1 MRIAGWVVIA
11 ATTAGASSA
20 QGAPLA
26 EHLELYDAT
35 QVSEIVWGQ
44 ESDAGEVGIMD
55 PPYFTAKRDRVE
67 VLVFARY
74 TDKTWQRAQ
83 PFTAAWRQS
92 LPAGVVVRRLPMGVG
107 SNRNHG
113 YRADWKVHQRV
124 YFAGELGGIEDEVHE
139 AMVARIS
146 QAGSA
151 LGSQS
156 QVARLARTVG
166 TDPAVFTQWIEAPIV
181 EARVRQASAASWERS
196 LADSAQ
202 GADPQRRSLYPA
214 MIINGRY
221 TVSASALG
229 DPGEAYRI
237 ANRIIRQELDAGRTH
252 DGPTNDAEFAEWM
265 APREGEVFGRQRFGR
280 TLKFRGVY
288 SHARRELWELDDAG
302 AVTRAYRLT
311 GEGERAYFAA
321 GDGK

>member
-1 MRIAGWVVIA
+1 M
-11 ATTAGASSA
+11 
-20 QGAPLA
+20 
-26 EHLELYDAT
+26 
-35 QVSEIVWGQ
+35 
-44 ESDAGEVGIMD
+44 
-55 PPYFTAKRDRVE
+55 
-67 VLVFARY
+67 
-74 TDKTWQRAQ
+74 
-83 PFTAAWRQS
+83 
-92 LPAGVVVRRLPMGVG
+92 
-107 SNRNHG
+107 
-113 YRADWKVHQRV
+113 
-124 YFAGELGGIEDEVHE
+124 
-139 AMVARIS
+139 
-146 QAGSA
+146 
-151 LGSQS
+151 
-156 QVARLARTVG
+156 ARLARTIG

-196 LADSAQ
+196 LADEAQ
-202 GADPQRRSLYPA
+202 GADPQRRSLY
-214 MIINGRY
+214 INGRY